1 MRILLLHNNNIPF
14 SFISEN
20 WGDNI
25 DLEIEIIKPSTDDN
39 DYDVFV
45 SQQLESI
52 FSNNIF
58 DLIILPYSFSEYNP
72 IEYTG
77 LIVAAHIR
85 LTPGWNH
92 SRKPILFVGPEE
104 VKQIIKLSEMGSLLF
119 SPGIYS
125 TRTNSLPNMV
135 GGIKELSVED
145 ITESEYNDFLNRI
158 QIPRPLNYAT
168 HHSIANEWAVMRW
181 TNDVINWGDQELPI
195 IGSKS
200 FTAMLYFKYLIVK
213 AGSRERVSKKWKK
226 NYGAEPKINGI
237 SSKRIAYIDD
247 EYHKGWGQLLTKI
260 AENSGAE
267 LHIYSNFNKHKN
279 REELISDIY
288 KFVDSVDAD
297 CYLLDLR
304 LHDDDFEKG
313 HQNNLTGH
321 EIAKH
326 IKRNNVGNQIVVL
339 TASNKI
345 WNLKEAIFKIGASGY
360 AMKESPELNLKR
372 QESLGLFQEFT
383 RAIRQACKMS
393 YLKEIVNKQNSIK
406 NSFPSIAQLDSIVF
420 LLSTDQGE
428 NNQDLLGAALLAE
441 IVFIEDFIKNQLGYE
456 LLSTG
461 EGSVLKVFLCSKKQN
476 NLYQQLITGHIFFK
490 RVQNGLYST
499 VIDVSEL
506 SDSSTTAPSGMC
518 DVTGSDISLVVAVL
532 MMIFKLPRAIVKK
545 YIDLKF
551 IRNTQIAHSSIIR
564 NEEKKILAE
573 QIVDFYH
580 SVIYPV
586 VVDSIKI
593 Q

>member
-1 MRILLLHNNNIPF
+1 MRILLLHNNNVPF

-20 WGDNI
+20 WGDGI
-25 DLEIEIIKPSTDDN
+25 DLEVEIIKPSTDDN

-52 FSNNIF
+52 FSNNTF

-85 LTPGWNH
+85 LTPEWNH

-104 VKQIIKLSEMGSLLF
+104 SKQVAKLSELGSMLF
-119 SPGIYS
+119 SPGVCS
-125 TRTNSLPNMV
+125 TRTNSLPNLI
-135 GGIKELSVED
+135 GGIKDLSVED
-145 ITESEYNDFLNRI
+145 ITDSEFDDFLNRI
-158 QIPRPLNYAT
+158 HISRPSNYAT

-181 TNDVINWGDQELPI
+181 ANDVINWGEQEMPI
-195 IGSKS
+195 LGTKS
-200 FTAMLYFKYLIVK
+200 FTSMLYFKYLIAK
-213 AGSRERVSKKWKK
+213 SGSRERVSKKWKK

-237 SSKRIAYIDD
+237 SGKRIAYIDD
-247 EYHKGWGQLLTKI
+247 EYYKGWGVLLFKI
-260 AENSGAE
+260 FENSGAE
-267 LHIYSNFNKHKN
+267 LVIYDKFKEHKN
-279 REELISDIY
+279 REDLITSINNFIDDI
-288 KFVDSVDAD
+288 DAD

-304 LHDDDFEKG
+304 LHDDDFELE

-326 IKRNNVGNQIVVL
+326 IKNNNVGNQIVVL

-393 YLKEIVNKQNSIK
+393 YLKEIVNKQNGLK
-406 NSFPSIAQLDSIVF
+406 NLQPSIAQLDSIVY
-420 LLSTDQGE
+420 LLSIDQGK
-428 NNQDLLGAALLAE
+428 NNQDLLGAAVLAE
-441 IVFIEDFIKNQLGYE
+441 MVFVEDFIKNQLEYE
-456 LLSTG
+456 LLPIG
-461 EGSVLKVFLCSKKQN
+461 DGSVLKVFLCSKKQKEQ
-476 NLYQQLITGHIFFK
+476 YQRLVTGHIFFK
-490 RVQNGLYST
+490 RIQNGMHST
-499 VIDVSEL
+499 VIDVSEF
-506 SDSSTTAPSGMC
+506 SDSTASAPSGMC
-518 DVTGSDISLVVAVL
+518 DVNSSDISLVVAVL
-532 MMIFKLPRAIVKK
+532 MMIFKLPRTEVKK
-545 YIDLKF
+545 YVDLKF
-551 IRNTQIAHSSIIR
+551 IRNTQIAHPNKAR

-573 QIVDFYH
+573 IIVDFYH
-580 SVIYPV
+580 NVIYPIV
-586 VVDSIKI
+586 ANSKQI